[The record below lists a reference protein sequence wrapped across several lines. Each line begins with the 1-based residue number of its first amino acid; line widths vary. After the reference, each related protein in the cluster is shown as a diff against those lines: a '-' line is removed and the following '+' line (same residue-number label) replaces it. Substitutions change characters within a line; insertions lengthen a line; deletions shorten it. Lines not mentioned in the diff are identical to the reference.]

1 MKRICMLCLL
11 VALCL
16 AACSQ
21 QNTEPVQD
29 TTESGTTVHE
39 HVPNGADCQ
48 SALLCSDCGEVL
60 AERTLAEC
68 DVMEDVIT
76 VTLTQKETLSFVAGE
91 RVQIQVRALTQKGE
105 AFASRILRVGVTDC
119 LCEEVLA

>member
-1 MKRICMLCLL
+1 MIRGTTPKHRFHLPF
-11 VALCL
+11 AAESL
-16 AACSQ
+16 AALRVSYAQ
-21 QNTEPVQD
+21 R
-29 TTESGTTVHE
+29 
-39 HVPNGADCQ
+39 
-48 SALLCSDCGEVL
+48 GEVL